1 MVSHSSKGGF
11 FFLCR
16 KRIVGVVDSLS
27 SRDGLDIMTLGA
39 FVVVRLAN
47 SLDGSVGASAMRL
60 SQLWWD
66 TGREDGLV

>member
-1 MVSHSSKGGF
+1 
-11 FFLCR
+11 
-16 KRIVGVVDSLS
+16 
-27 SRDGLDIMTLGA
+27 MTLGA

-60 SQLWWD
+60 SHLWWD